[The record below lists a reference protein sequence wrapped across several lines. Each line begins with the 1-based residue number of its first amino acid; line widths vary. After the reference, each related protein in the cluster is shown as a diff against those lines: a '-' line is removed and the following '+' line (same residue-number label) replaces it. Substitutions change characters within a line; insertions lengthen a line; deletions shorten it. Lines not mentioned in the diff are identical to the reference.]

1 MPHITPKVVWMSKKD
16 NRSTSFQS
24 SVARV
29 DIRNGSNEWRMRD
42 RFGAIA
48 LLGLN
53 LWRKSARFEPTK
65 HKRGILVKLVIC
77 VVPGH

>member
-1 MPHITPKVVWMSKKD
+1 MNVLLYIKSKAHPTKVLWMSKKD
-16 NRSTSFQS
+16 YRSTSFQS

-53 LWRKSARFEPTK
+53 LSMEKVCK
-65 HKRGILVKLVIC
+65 V
-77 VVPGH
+77 